1 MIEAMTQAPKVGT
14 IYPTAKVVSIKDFG
28 AFVEF
33 IPGLEGLCH
42 VSELSDSYVKSVD
55 AVCKMGDIIPVKL
68 LLVDDQGRFKLSRKA
83 AMAELGLSDKKDHK
97 K

>member
-1 MIEAMTQAPKVGT
+1 MPKSFPSRNSAG
-14 IYPTAKVVSIKDFG
+14 
-28 AFVEF
+28 FVEF

-55 AVCKMGDIIPVKL
+55 AVIKLGDLIPVKL

-83 AMAELGLSDKKDHK
+83 ALAELGLSDKKK
-97 K
+97 N